1 MGDLLYALLII
12 IIVILLEYISL
23 DTIRKSIKY
32 KNNKYILGIFLY
44 LIVGWLLYKLFVR
57 FDLLSSRFLLS
68 KIFIVI
74 IPLFLVYLL
83 EEKFP
88 LHKKMGFILIVMGI
102 FILEYQYLQ
111 KIFYSNR

>member
-23 DTIRKSIKY
+23 WILLENQLIY
-32 KNNKYILGIFLY
+32 NNNKYILGIFLY

-74 IPLFLVYLL
+74 IPLFLS
-83 EEKFP
+83 
-88 LHKKMGFILIVMGI
+88 I
-102 FILEYQYLQ
+102 FIRR
-111 KIFYSNR
+111 KISST